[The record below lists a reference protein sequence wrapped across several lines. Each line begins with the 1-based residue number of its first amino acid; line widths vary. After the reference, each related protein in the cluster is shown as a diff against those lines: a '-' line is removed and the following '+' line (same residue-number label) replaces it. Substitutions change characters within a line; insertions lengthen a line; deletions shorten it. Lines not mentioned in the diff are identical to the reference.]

1 MVKYLA
7 LLLVLLNYVQC
18 QSQLQ
23 KESSHPDNLNFLNNA
38 YKPHITNQQSQ
49 LLNEYKIDKRA
60 LIMNS
65 GSLDSPYDLYLK
77 NYYYHN
83 PLIYDWMKTQN
94 KEYRYKYNK
103 IDECGYSPIN
113 RFEP

>member
-1 MVKYLA
+1 MLKCLA
-7 LLLVLLNYVQC
+7 ILLVLLNYVQC
-18 QSQLQ
+18 QSKPKKVLIQPDSLKLLSNTYITN
-23 KESSHPDNLNFLNNA
+23 KESNLLKKN
-38 YKPHITNQQSQ
+38 I
-49 LLNEYKIDKRA
+49 IDKRA

>member
-1 MVKYLA
+1 MLKCLA
-7 LLLVLLNYVQC
+7 ILLVLLNYVQC
-18 QSQLQ
+18 QSKPKKVLIQ
-23 KESSHPDNLNFLNNA
+23 PDSLKLLSNT
-38 YKPHITNQQSQ
+38 YITNQESN
-49 LLNEYKIDKRA
+49 LLKKNIIDKRA
-60 LIMNS
+60 LIINS